1 MSTKRLGA
9 KQQRAPSCPLGIISL
24 DIRKNI
30 WNIAF
35 SVRTE
40 KAMFFCAFSL
50 VFYLQTE
57 LVACIPIL
65 LSYRNGMRP
74 FGHVTGCRH
83 CAKADRGLLRHRN
96 KKILI
101 LLSEYAEH
109 DSHVGWVK
117 ASTPRA
123 GRHWFPLRH
132 TPKPCSW
139 GYSTKTRAPA
149 TP

>member
-1 MSTKRLGA
+1 MQTAKSTFLPSWHNKFGYTEEHMEHRLLGA
-9 KQQRAPSCPLGIISL
+9 YREGDVFLCLLPCFLFTNRTGCLHS
-24 DIRKNI
+24 DF
-30 WNIAF
+30 AF
-35 SVRTE
+35 
-40 KAMFFCAFSL
+40 
-50 VFYLQTE
+50 
-57 LVACIPIL
+57 
-65 LSYRNGMRP
+65 LSEWMRP